1 MFPKMMEIRIR
12 KEFIEIIFKDYLLK
26 EFIIKI
32 VLFLM
37 ISMKTNI

>member
-1 MFPKMMEIRIR
+1 MMEIRIR

>member
-1 MFPKMMEIRIR
+1 MMEIRIR
-12 KEFIEIIFKDYLLK
+12 KKFIKIIFRDYLLK
-26 EFIIKI
+26 EFITKI